1 VTSDDGQ
8 QGEEFSTT
16 ELVTLLHER
25 LDNKSRRVAR
35 AMQFNIVAATV
46 TVSLGQLQDGAVTIP
61 VNTTLIWGG
70 VSLFVSFV
78 AGFAGLAAVGHP
90 LTPADAYRDR
100 QSTAPDGIVAELRRR
115 NRFVAGAQ
123 SVSFGTGALG
133 VGLLVSGVVRSLG
146 VTTNRL
152 PLSLIVGSTLA
163 VVFVGHA
170 LGHLFGRS

>member
-1 VTSDDGQ
+1 
-8 QGEEFSTT
+8 
-16 ELVTLLHER
+16 
-25 LDNKSRRVAR
+25 
-35 AMQFNIVAATV
+35 MQFNIVAATV

-115 NRFVAGAQ
+115 NRFVAGA
-123 SVSFGTGALG
+123 
-133 VGLLVSGVVRSLG
+133 
-146 VTTNRL
+146 
-152 PLSLIVGSTLA
+152 
-163 VVFVGHA
+163 
-170 LGHLFGRS
+170 

>member
-90 LTPADAYRDR
+90 LTHTDAYRDR

>member
-1 VTSDDGQ
+1 MTTDDDQ

-46 TVSLGQLQDGAVTIP
+46 AVSLGQLQDGAVTIP
-61 VNTTLIWGG
+61 VDTTLIWGG
-70 VSLFVSFV
+70 VSLFASFV

-90 LTPADAYRDR
+90 LTPVGIHDDR
-100 QSTAPDGIVAELRRR
+100 QATVSDRIVPELRRR

-123 SVSFGTGALG
+123 SVSFATGALG
-133 VGLLVSGVVRSLG
+133 VALLVSGVIRSLG

-152 PLSLIVGSTLA
+152 PLPVVVGGTLA
-163 VVFVGHA
+163 VVFIGHT